1 MGGDDAIV
9 LAGAAKRFGTHTALH
24 PTDLVV
30 PHGQAALLVGA
41 NGAGKST
48 LLRLVAGLC
57 RPSAGSVKINGRD
70 PQRTPEARAEIG
82 LLSHQTLLYDEL
94 TARENLR
101 FFAQLYGLDNPD
113 QRLVA
118 VLAAV
123 GLCSPSPVLA
133 THERLDQRVGS
144 FSRGMKQRLAIARAI
159 LHDPSILLLDEPFT
173 GLDAKASAALHHL
186 VRRLRQEGRT
196 CILVTHRLDE
206 AEGLVD
212 RLLVIERGQWCL
224 DQVLTKNSNQLHR
237 LCAPYLD
244 ANL

>member
-1 MGGDDAIV
+1 MSGDDAIV
-9 LAGAAKRFGTHTALH
+9 LAGAAKRFGTHTALR
-24 PTDLVV
+24 PIDLVI

-57 RPSAGSVKINGRD
+57 RPSAGKVKINGRD
-70 PQRTPEARAEIG
+70 PQRIPEARAEVG

-113 QRLVA
+113 KRLA
-118 VLAAV
+118 TALAAV
-123 GLCSPSPVLA
+123 GLCFQ
-133 THERLDQRVGS
+133 RLNQRVGS

-159 LHDPSILLLDEPFT
+159 LHRPSILLLDEPFT
-173 GLDAKASAALHHL
+173 GLDASASAALH
-186 VRRLRQEGRT
+186 RLLCRFRQEGRT
-196 CILVTHRLDE
+196 CLLVTHRPDE

-212 RLLVIERGQWCL
+212 RLLVIERGQWRL
-224 DQVLTKNSNQLHR
+224 DQVLTENSNSLCT
-237 LCAPYLD
+237 LCAPYLN
-244 ANL
+244 ANP